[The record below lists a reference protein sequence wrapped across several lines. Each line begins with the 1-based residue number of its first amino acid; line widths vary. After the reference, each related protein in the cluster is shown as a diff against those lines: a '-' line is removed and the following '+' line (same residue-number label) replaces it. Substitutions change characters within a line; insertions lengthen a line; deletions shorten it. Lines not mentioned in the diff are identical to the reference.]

1 MKRIPKFKDG
11 DLVMV
16 GKLDCMQSHFA
27 QNCLAIVE
35 YHSSSKFSC
44 RFIDAYALFIVAQPG
59 IEDWE
64 TGTFAWYDEKDLTL
78 VA

>member
-16 GKLDCMQSHFA
+16 GKLSCMQSHFP
-27 QNCLAIVE
+27 QNCLAIVN

-44 RFIDAYALFIVAQPG
+44 RFIDAYSLFIVAQPG
-59 IEDWE
+59 IEDWD
-64 TGTFAWYDEKDLTL
+64 TGSSSWYDEKDLTL